1 MLVEMDNI
9 AVACRSTQL
18 GFCGVFCVVFGPCIY
33 FTILIRS
40 PDVERG

>member
-9 AVACRSTQL
+9 AVACRSTQVGL
-18 GFCGVFCVVFGPCIY
+18 CGVFCVVFRPCIY